1 MSSGR
6 IHVRFKGKSFDIDA
20 SSADTF
26 SDIKTKVYHCTGV
39 PTYQQ
44 ILIFRGVVLDTG
56 KPELFDELT
65 RTPNLFLIEN
75 PAEFEINVRQDTGI
89 VAFNVSPIHTVREV
103 KKMLELKLDILADTQ
118 VLALNGL
125 VLQDELTLSHY
136 NIRPN
141 TTLFLSM
148 KKARTARLMCLI
160 DQLFDVMND
169 FITASEHRRSTLADE
184 ISKLVENPQ
193 IASYAR
199 IHTGTAKLIAE
210 AKFMLEEHHFMSSE
224 RFDHAIAV
232 LQDRSITQFEA
243 CATIAEMMQEAMN
256 IDSSEDE
263 DLFPQSTVVQ
273 PATAI
278 PAGPLPTCWGMFQQY
293 EAREKEFAQQISV
306 LKKMGFRD
314 ETVMNRALREAS
326 GNVPQAAKLIFHK
339 FSHE

>member
-6 IHVRFKGKSFDIDA
+6 IHVRFKGKSFDIDV
-20 SSADTF
+20 SSANTF
-26 SDIKTKVYHCTGV
+26 SDIKTNVYRCTSV
-39 PTYQQ
+39 PPYQQ
-44 ILIFRGVVLDTG
+44 ILILRGEILDAE

-89 VAFNVSPIHTVREV
+89 VALNVSPIHTVREV
-103 KKMLELKLDILADTQ
+103 KKMLEFKLDILADTQ
-118 VLALNGL
+118 ILALNGL

-141 TTLFLSM
+141 TTLFLII

-199 IHTGTAKLIAE
+199 IHKGTAKLIAE

-243 CATIAEMMQEAMN
+243 CATVAEMMQEAMN
-256 IDSSEDE
+256 SDSSEDE
-263 DLFPQSTVVQ
+263 DLFPQSTIIQ

-278 PAGPLPTCWGMFQQY
+278 PTGPLPTCWGMFQQY

-314 ETVMNRALREAS
+314 ETIMNRALREAS